1 MFLLCLSQKG
11 GGAGHLGGSEVE
23 LLPLALG
30 VDPGVLGSSP
40 ALGSPRGAGLSFSA
54 YVSASLRVSLLNR

>member
-40 ALGSPRGAGLSFSA
+40 ALGSHGEP
-54 YVSASLRVSLLNR
+54 ASLSLPMSLLLSVCLF